1 MFLRRSEAELGVQTL
16 FSFPQIFVSKGI
28 LKVRCILE
36 HLLVEEYHVSILS
49 RIS

>member
-1 MFLRRSEAELGVQTL
+1 MFLRRSEAELGMQTL
-16 FSFPQIFVSKGI
+16 LSFPQIFVSKRI

-36 HLLVEEYHVSILS
+36 RLLVEEYRISILS